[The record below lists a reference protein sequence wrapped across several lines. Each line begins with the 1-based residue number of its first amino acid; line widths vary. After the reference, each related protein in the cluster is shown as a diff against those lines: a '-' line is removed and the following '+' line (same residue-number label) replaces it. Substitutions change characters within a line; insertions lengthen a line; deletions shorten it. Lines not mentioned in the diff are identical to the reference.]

1 MCQKEPL
8 VTLDLSLSITFHLSF
23 LSNIQDQLELLR
35 HSQVFLR
42 RLLKKQNENP
52 EYLLLKNLTV
62 SIWDIRTVLCE
73 SFHNKIFS
81 NEYEEARI
89 KRDFS
94 PLALKLQVQCST
106 GSSSL

>member
-23 LSNIQDQLELLR
+23 LSDIQDQLELLR

-62 SIWDIRTVLCE
+62 SIWTSGQFYTSHFI
-73 SFHNKIFS
+73 
-81 NEYEEARI
+81 I
-89 KRDFS
+89 KCLVMNMRR
-94 PLALKLQVQCST
+94 PE
-106 GSSSL
+106 